1 MVRKGVLVMKKR
13 TGPPKVSIKKSQPLQ
28 EYYQADKYRYSVA
41 RLIDAA
47 NGCEVFEMPLAGLD
61 LDYRI
66 WRESNMLELA
76 LHVEKVMDAD
86 LSKPI
91 ILDWN
96 GCLAD
101 GRHRVIKALIEGRRT
116 IKAVRL
122 EVELEPDSRG
132 R

>member
-1 MVRKGVLVMKKR
+1 MAKAI
-13 TGPPKVSIKKSQPLQ
+13 PKVEIQQSSPLQ
-28 EYYQADKYRYSVA
+28 EYFRNGDDMWSVA

-47 NGCEVFEMPLAGLD
+47 KHCDVFDMPLAGID

-66 WRESNMLELA
+66 WKDADMATLA
-76 LHVEKVMDAD
+76 LHVKKVMDAD

-122 EVELEPDSRG
+122 TSYMEPCRVRQSDAAR
-132 R
+132 

>member
-1 MVRKGVLVMKKR
+1 MKKQI
-13 TGPPKVSIKKSQPLQ
+13 PKVDVSKSYPLQ
-28 EYYQADKYRYSVA
+28 EYYSIGDKERYSVA

-47 NGCEVFEMPLAGLD
+47 KDCEVFDMPLAGID

-66 WRESNMLELA
+66 WRDANMLELA
-76 LHVEKVMDAD
+76 LHVKKVMDAD
-86 LSKPI
+86 LTKPI

-122 EVELEPDSRG
+122 EYQLQPDQKTK
-132 R
+132 